1 MKKAYVIC
9 RDTQTKGNIQFLL
22 IYEQKEYYLFT
33 TKYRHSTYNHFKNG
47 ILLDKAMNF
56 GKIYYDSAMQNV
68 TERIY
73 QNVPFIEKEYNI
85 SVRRKS
91 RKIKVIR
98 QNTYCDELA
107 S

>member
-9 RDTQTKGNIQFLL
+9 RDTQTKGYIQFILTF
-22 IYEQKEYYLFT
+22 EQKEYYLFT

-47 ILLDKAMNF
+47 ILLDKALNF
-56 GKIYYDSAMQNV
+56 SKIYYDSAIENV

-73 QNVPFIEKEYNI
+73 KLIPFIEKEYSI

-91 RKIKVIR
+91 RRIKIIT
-98 QNTYCDELA
+98 QNTYRAELA